1 MDQST
6 KLSIQKGEGYE
17 ETERDVGIPGMD
29 PVKLDDLIDAAI
41 VAWVEAH
48 PEEMRKC
55 NDSKH
60 IWKLFG
66 PSKVIYL

>member
-1 MDQST
+1 MNQST

-17 ETERDVGIPGMD
+17 KTEKADRMQEVD

-41 VAWVEAH
+41 AAWVEAH
-48 PEEMRKC
+48 PEEMRRYG
-55 NDSKH
+55 DSDCT
-60 IWKLFG
+60 WKLYG